1 MGLSS
6 DPEVRGRIFAFAV
19 HFDSST
25 SHTAGETVKWLKAN
39 KIKFIPAEKWTPNSP
54 EVSPMDFFG
63 NGYLKSLIKKRHY
76 KTFEGMIRCAK
87 EEWLNIPLE
96 MFQKALFSWSDRLL
110 KIHKARGHY
119 VPQ

>member
-1 MGLSS
+1 MIPKS
-6 DPEVRGRIFAFAV
+6 EVEFLKWRDVTV

-96 MFQKALFSWSDRLL
+96 MFQKALSSWSDRLL